1 MVSTVAGVGVD
12 AAEDAGRAARG
23 WAHLLERSYLPSD
36 FDQEIFDDLW
46 TTWEEPLRA
55 RAERAS
61 VAERRRMAM
70 DRYGLLPHPQ
80 DPTRSLQYVVDDEGR
95 WTMSCLACHQ
105 GQVRGK
111 FVPGLPNS
119 TYALE
124 TLTEEVRAVKV
135 QQRKAFGHMDLG

>member
-1 MVSTVAGVGVD
+1 MNQIPAAVVSTGSRWPRCPAGTAGRLLVTVLGMVSTVAGVGVD

-61 VAERRRMAM
+61 VA
-70 DRYGLLPHPQ
+70 
-80 DPTRSLQYVVDDEGR
+80 
-95 WTMSCLACHQ
+95 
-105 GQVRGK
+105 
-111 FVPGLPNS
+111 
-119 TYALE
+119 
-124 TLTEEVRAVKV
+124 
-135 QQRKAFGHMDLG
+135 

>member
-1 MVSTVAGVGVD
+1 MGSCHT
-12 AAEDAGRAARG
+12 
-23 WAHLLERSYLPSD
+23 
-36 FDQEIFDDLW
+36 
-46 TTWEEPLRA
+46 
-55 RAERAS
+55 
-61 VAERRRMAM
+61 
-70 DRYGLLPHPQ
+70 PQ
-80 DPTRSLQYVVDDEGR
+80 DPTLSLQYVVDDEGR

-111 FVPGLPNS
+111 FVPWLPNS